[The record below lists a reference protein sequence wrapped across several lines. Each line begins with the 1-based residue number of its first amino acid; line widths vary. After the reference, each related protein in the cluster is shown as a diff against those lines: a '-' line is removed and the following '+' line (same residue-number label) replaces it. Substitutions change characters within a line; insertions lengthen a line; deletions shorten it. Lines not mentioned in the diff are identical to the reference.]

1 MMPIFPDQHFLFLIF
16 VFTTALKQSGYSL
29 SFKDYFILLSGTCCQ
44 LLISFFLPG
53 MWIAHRKEKL
63 SLRHNLRL
71 LIAFKD
77 QSF

>member
-44 LLISFFLPG
+44 LLISFFFTWDVDSTSQG
-53 MWIAHRKEKL
+53 EAE
-63 SLRHNLRL
+63 
-71 LIAFKD
+71 FET
-77 QSF
+77 